1 LKAIAVTSAK
11 RAGALP
17 DVPTVAESG
26 FPGYEVNV
34 FSGFFVPRGTPAAAV
49 VRLRVTVLQVLALP
63 DIQAQL
69 ATMGFEPADNTTE
82 DFPQRVASEIR
93 LWNKVLAGF
102 KLD

>member
-1 LKAIAVTSAK
+1 MKGIAVTSAQ
-11 RAGALP
+11 RTGALP

-34 FSGFFVPRGTPAAAV
+34 FSGFFVPRGTPATAV
-49 VRLRVTVLQVLALP
+49 ERLRATVLQVLALP

-69 ATMGFEPADNTTE
+69 AAMGFEPADNATE
-82 DFPQRVASEIR
+82 DFPQRVSSEIR
-93 LWNKVLAGF
+93 LWNKVLAGI